1 MHALDDPISASL
13 RGAHAG
19 LAVVAGRAARYPAQ
33 VSPFAC
39 LADASPAALADLAKI
54 VPPGE
59 PVAVMLP
66 ELPPGGGWELLLGLE
81 VIQMVCETT
90 LEPPEPARTPEALGP
105 ADVPEMLGLVEAT
118 QPGPFAARTIEM
130 GRYAGF
136 RSGGRLVAMGG
147 ERLRP
152 PGFTE
157 VSAICTDLALRG
169 RGLGEAM
176 VRALA
181 AGIQGRGELPF
192 LHVMV
197 GSAAETAAVSLYR
210 RLGFRERRRSRLAVV
225 QRS

>member
-1 MHALDDPISASL
+1 MNALDDPVSASL

-19 LAVVAGRAARYPAQ
+19 LAIVSGRAARYPAD

-39 LADASPAALADLAKI
+39 LADTSPAALADLAEI
-54 VPPGE
+54 VSPGE
-59 PVAVMLP
+59 AVGVMIPDLP
-66 ELPPGGGWELLLGLE
+66 LGSGWKLVLGLE
-81 VIQMVCETT
+81 VIQMVCETA
-90 LEPPEPARTPEALGP
+90 LEPPEPGRTPATLGA
-105 ADVPEMLGLVEAT
+105 ADVPEMLALVEAT
-118 QPGPFAARTIEM
+118 QPGPFGARTIEM

-157 VSAICTDLALRG
+157 VSAICTDAAFRG

-181 AGIQGRGELPF
+181 AGIQGRGEVPF

-197 GSAAETAAVSLYR
+197 DSAAVPLYR
-210 RLGFRERRRSRLAVV
+210 RLGFRERRRNRLAVL